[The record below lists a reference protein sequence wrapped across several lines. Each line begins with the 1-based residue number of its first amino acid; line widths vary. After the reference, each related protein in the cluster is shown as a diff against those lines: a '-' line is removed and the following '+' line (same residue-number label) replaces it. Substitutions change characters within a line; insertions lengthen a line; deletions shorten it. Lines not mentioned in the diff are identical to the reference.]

1 MLQKRTRLMN
11 NLKNFVILLLSIII
25 ILQSAI
31 LFYLLH
37 RQGPAVRKPSA
48 VARPGERPA
57 GKLPIVFPG
66 VEKAVV
72 PMVEEKPSPAPAA
85 GKIALIIDDWGYS
98 LKNKSIITDNNY
110 RLTLAIL
117 PFQEYSKEVAELA
130 HLHGKEVIIH
140 MPMEPLHKEQFG
152 LEANTL
158 LTTMSASK
166 IIHVLDQAFSEIP
179 YAKGINNH
187 MGSKA
192 TGDARVM
199 RIVLGYLKGHGLFFV
214 DSMTAP
220 KSAAHAVAKSL
231 HEKFVSRDV
240 FLDND
245 TDPAL
250 IREQLLKLA
259 HLARQ
264 NGVAVGIGHDRPNT
278 IAVLKEMIPLLQ
290 EQGYD
295 FVEVSDVVRDL

>member
-1 MLQKRTRLMN
+1 M
-11 NLKNFVILLLSIII
+11 
-25 ILQSAI
+25 
-31 LFYLLH
+31 
-37 RQGPAVRKPSA
+37 
-48 VARPGERPA
+48 
-57 GKLPIVFPG
+57 
-66 VEKAVV
+66 
-72 PMVEEKPSPAPAA
+72 
-85 GKIALIIDDWGYS
+85 
-98 LKNKSIITDNNY
+98 
-110 RLTLAIL
+110 
-117 PFQEYSKEVAELA
+117 
-130 HLHGKEVIIH
+130 
-140 MPMEPLHKEQFG
+140 
-152 LEANTL
+152 EANTL
-158 LTTMSASK
+158 LTTISASK

-250 IREQLLKLA
+250 IQEQLLKLA

-278 IAVLKEMIPLLQ
+278 IAVLKEVIPLLQ

>member
-1 MLQKRTRLMN
+1 MN
-11 NLKNFVILLLSIII
+11 SVKNFVILILSILI
-25 ILQSAI
+25 ILQSAV
-31 LFYLLH
+31 LLYVLRH
-37 RQGPAVRKPSA
+37 QGPSVKKPPAVTHPA
-48 VARPGERPA
+48 ARRPGKLPGALPGEERPVPPVVGERPS
-57 GKLPIVFPG
+57 PVP
-66 VEKAVV
+66 VV
-72 PMVEEKPSPAPAA
+72 

-110 RLTLAIL
+110 HLTLAIL
-117 PFQEYSKEVAELA
+117 PFQEYSREVADLA
-130 HLHGKEVIIH
+130 HLHGKDVIIH
-140 MPMEPLHKEQFG
+140 MPMEPLHKEQVG
-152 LEANTL
+152 LETNTL

-166 IIHVLDQAFSEIP
+166 IIQILDAAFSEIP

-192 TGDARVM
+192 TGDTRMMRV
-199 RIVLGYLKGHGLFFV
+199 VLGYLKGHDLFFV

-220 KSAAHAVAKSL
+220 KSVGHTVAKSL
-231 HEKFVSRDV
+231 HEKFASRDI

-245 TDPAL
+245 SDPAL
-250 IREQLLKLA
+250 IREQLMKLA

-290 EQGYD
+290 GQGYE
-295 FVEVSDVVRDL
+295 FIEVSDAVRNP